1 MNYPYDVCCSARW
14 CWSQRNFFPLCDFT
28 AGLGLGLVGSC
39 LYQMIISYSVI
50 EILSSC
56 EERCA
61 VP

>member
-1 MNYPYDVCCSARW
+1 MMYAAVHVGAGYNAI
-14 CWSQRNFFPLCDFT
+14 FFLLCDFK
-28 AGLGLGLVGSC
+28 ARLGLGLVGSC

>member
-1 MNYPYDVCCSARW
+1 MMYAAVHVGAGHNAI
-14 CWSQRNFFPLCDFT
+14 FFLLCDFT
-28 AGLGLGLVGSC
+28 ARLGLGLVGSC
-39 LYQMIISYSVI
+39 LYQMISYSVI

>member
-1 MNYPYDVCCSARW
+1 MMYAAVHVGAGHNAI
-14 CWSQRNFFPLCDFT
+14 FFLLCDFT
-28 AGLGLGLVGSC
+28 ARLGLGLVGSC

>member
-1 MNYPYDVCCSARW
+1 MMYAAVHVGAGHNAI
-14 CWSQRNFFPLCDFT
+14 FFLLCDFT
-28 AGLGLGLVGSC
+28 ARLGLGLVSSC